1 MKAMQMVDRF
11 LSRKHSSVEQYLNN
25 GRQFQLVVVTA
36 LYITIKVNESFIA
49 IGSDM
54 LAELCCGMYTQ
65 DEIESME
72 LAILHGLQVSI
83 TNIIFNHFNPT
94 TISSH
99 MYVAYVHVSLFSGAS
114 SHQQVIRLHTTFFC

>member
-1 MKAMQMVDRF
+1 MQMVDRF
-11 LSRKHSSVEQYLNN
+11 LSLQHCHVEQYLNN
-25 GRQFQLVVVTA
+25 GRQFQLVVVSA

-54 LAELCCGMYTQ
+54 LAELSCGMYTQ

-83 TNIIFNHFNPT
+83 
-94 TISSH
+94 
-99 MYVAYVHVSLFSGAS
+99 
-114 SHQQVIRLHTTFFC
+114 